1 MRSNMKQIILALFLT
16 CLANMT
22 FAQGEPPAPY
32 TKTLMIPRYNLYTLS
47 DSTKLTEANLEK
59 NKNTLFIYFG
69 PDCGHCMVFTKKL
82 IDSVHY
88 FHNTQIIMVSSFEL
102 SKIRRFYKD
111 MNLEGCP
118 EIMVAKDENYFFIS
132 HYGIRQFPSAY
143 LYNTKGKFVKMYANE
158 IDIKKL
164 ASYTKKK

>member
-1 MRSNMKQIILALFLT
+1 
-16 CLANMT
+16 
-22 FAQGEPPAPY
+22 
-32 TKTLMIPRYNLYTLS
+32 
-47 DSTKLTEANLEK
+47 
-59 NKNTLFIYFG
+59 
-69 PDCGHCMVFTKKL
+69 
-82 IDSVHY
+82 
-88 FHNTQIIMVSSFEL
+88 MVSSFEL

>member
-1 MRSNMKQIILALFLT
+1 MKHLILALALVLT
-16 CLANMT
+16 AVT
-22 FAQGEPPAPY
+22 GFAQGEPPAPY
-32 TKTLMIPRYNLYTLS
+32 TKTLMIPKYNLYSLT
-47 DSTKLTEANLEK
+47 DSTKMTEANLEK

-82 IDSVHY
+82 IDSVHQ
-88 FHNTQIIMVSSFEL
+88 FRNTQIIMVSSFEL

-118 EIMVAKDENYFFIS
+118 EILVAKDENYFFIS
-132 HYGIRQFPSAY
+132 HFGIRQFPSAY
-143 LYNTKGKFVKMYANE
+143 LYNTKGKFVKMYAND

-164 ASYTKKK
+164 SAYTKKK